1 MPNAFELL
9 QSLINGLGV
18 GLVYGLIAIGFCV
31 IYNASGIVNFAQGV
45 FVMLGGMFAHTLLTR
60 LGLPMLAA
68 ALISIVLV
76 AMVGVLVQVLVIN
89 PMWQRKAPLFAI
101 ILATLAVQLL
111 IEQIVILTLGD
122 QPRTYPEF
130 TLGGPLKLGPIAIGY
145 QLFWILGC
153 GALMVVALQ
162 LFFNRTRV
170 GRALRACSQN
180 REAAALLGIPVASM
194 LMLSFALSAA
204 LGAAAG
210 ILITPTQYT
219 AYSVDG
225 PFGINGFIAAII
237 GGFGSA
243 PAALVGG
250 TLLGVVQAG
259 AIVFFGAGYKNV
271 VALTILLIVLL
282 FFPNGLFGGWGK
294 RVLREKHARAHRL
307 RTPRADVLHGG
318 FEEHGGRCATRRR
331 PQRRSLRS
339 LRGRFQ
345 SGGGPARLHRG
356 IRSKPVQLSNRARPC
371 ACDPRLRA

>member
-1 MPNAFELL
+1 VPSVVELV
-9 QSLINGLGV
+9 QSLVNGVGI

-45 FVMLGGMFAHTLLTR
+45 FVMLGGMFAYSFLANMKLPLVLAAVLSILLT
-60 LGLPMLAA
+60 AA
-68 ALISIVLV
+68 I
-76 AMVGVLVQVLVIN
+76 GVLVQVLIIR
-89 PMWQRKAPLFAI
+89 PMWERKAPMFAI

-130 TLGGPLKLGPIAIGY
+130 TTGGPLKIGSIAIGY

-153 GALMVVALQ
+153 GALMVLLLT
-162 LFFNRTRV
+162 LFFNHTRA

-180 REAAALLGIPVASM
+180 REAAALLGIPVNAM

-219 AYSVDG
+219 AWSVDG

-250 TLLGVVQAG
+250 ILLGVVQSA
-259 AIVFFGAGYKNV
+259 AIVVVGAGYKNV

-282 FFPNGLFGGWGK
+282 FFPHGLFGGLGK
-294 RVLREKHARAHRL
+294 RV
-307 RTPRADVLHGG
+307 
-318 FEEHGGRCATRRR
+318 
-331 PQRRSLRS
+331 
-339 LRGRFQ
+339 
-345 SGGGPARLHRG
+345 
-356 IRSKPVQLSNRARPC
+356 
-371 ACDPRLRA
+371 

>member
-1 MPNAFELL
+1 MPSITELA
-9 QSLINGLGV
+9 QSLVNGVGI

-45 FVMLGGMFAHTLLTR
+45 FVMLGGMFTHALLTR
-60 LGLPMLAA
+60 LGLPIPIAA
-68 ALISIVLV
+68 FISIVLV
-76 AMVGVLVQVLVIN
+76 ALVGVLVQILIIS
-89 PMWQRKAPLFAI
+89 PMWKRNAPLFAI

-111 IEQIVILTLGD
+111 IEQVVILTMGD

-130 TLGGPLKLGPIAIGY
+130 SLGGPLMLGPIAIDY

-153 GALMVVALQ
+153 GALMVILLT
-162 LFFNRTRV
+162 LFFNKTRA

-180 REAAALLGIPVASM
+180 REAAALLGIPVGAM

-250 TLLGVVQAG
+250 VLLGVVQSG
-259 AIVFFGAGYKNV
+259 AIVVFGAGYKNV

-282 FFPNGLFGGWGK
+282 FFPRGLFGGLGK
-294 RVLREKHARAHRL
+294 RV
-307 RTPRADVLHGG
+307 
-318 FEEHGGRCATRRR
+318 
-331 PQRRSLRS
+331 
-339 LRGRFQ
+339 
-345 SGGGPARLHRG
+345 
-356 IRSKPVQLSNRARPC
+356 
-371 ACDPRLRA
+371 

>member
-1 MPNAFELL
+1 MPNGFELL

-68 ALISIVLV
+68 AVISIVLV

-294 RVLREKHARAHRL
+294 RV
-307 RTPRADVLHGG
+307 
-318 FEEHGGRCATRRR
+318 
-331 PQRRSLRS
+331 
-339 LRGRFQ
+339 
-345 SGGGPARLHRG
+345 
-356 IRSKPVQLSNRARPC
+356 
-371 ACDPRLRA
+371 

>member
-1 MPNAFELL
+1 MPSITELA
-9 QSLINGLGV
+9 QSLVNGVGI

-45 FVMLGGMFAHTLLTR
+45 FVMLGGMFTHALLTR
-60 LGLPMLAA
+60 LGLPIAIA

-76 AMVGVLVQVLVIN
+76 ALVGVLVQILIIS
-89 PMWQRKAPLFAI
+89 PMWKRNAPLFAI

-111 IEQIVILTLGD
+111 IEQVVILTMGD
-122 QPRTYPEF
+122 QPRTFPEF
-130 TLGGPLKLGPIAIGY
+130 SLGGPLMLGPIAIDY

-153 GALMVVALQ
+153 GALMVILLT
-162 LFFNRTRV
+162 LFFNKTRA

-180 REAAALLGIPVASM
+180 REAAALLGIPVGAM

-250 TLLGVVQAG
+250 VLLGVVQSG
-259 AIVFFGAGYKNV
+259 AIVVFGAGYKNV

-282 FFPNGLFGGWGK
+282 FFPRGLFGGLGK
-294 RVLREKHARAHRL
+294 RV
-307 RTPRADVLHGG
+307 
-318 FEEHGGRCATRRR
+318 
-331 PQRRSLRS
+331 
-339 LRGRFQ
+339 
-345 SGGGPARLHRG
+345 
-356 IRSKPVQLSNRARPC
+356 
-371 ACDPRLRA
+371 